1 MRRTNPIVS
10 ETDRRV
16 SERRSGFDRR
26 TAGRDSLP
34 TRRLQLRRQTDV
46 LQQVGSPAS
55 SRRLRRRSIASWI
68 EGGLS

>member
-1 MRRTNPIVS
+1 MRRTNPTAF
-10 ETDRRV
+10 EGDRRV
-16 SERRSGFDRR
+16 AERRSVSDRR
-26 TAGRDSLP
+26 AAVRESLP

-55 SRRLRRRSIASWI
+55 SRRLRRRSIESWI